1 MKIVILTPKSEF
13 TKAHQDEL
21 STLVEVVYSD
31 SRRQYSI
38 DELIS
43 LCHDAN
49 ILAVDP
55 DNLGGFELAPEIL
68 PKILDAA
75 PSIKNLPLSTTSY
88 GYIDKILCQSKGIKV
103 TNVPHYSS
111 ESVAEHTITL
121 LLGCSKRIF
130 LSDRRTQKGEYKLE
144 MGYEVAGKTLGIV
157 GLGSIGQKTA
167 QLALGLGMKV
177 IAYNRTQK
185 PMGGVQLKDLDQV
198 LAESDYLSI
207 HLIDSPETTGI
218 ISVSKIAKLKK
229 GAMIVNTASRDLI
242 DETALAKALQSGA
255 VDSYALEAED
265 LISGPLGKLEN
276 AFLFK
281 GFGWYT
287 KEALERNKE
296 IWVKNIIGLAKGK
309 PVNQIF

>member
-1 MKIVILTPKSEF
+1 MKIVVLTPKSEF
-13 TKAHQDEL
+13 TGIQHNLL
-21 STLVEVVYSD
+21 SSSGKVIYSD
-31 SRRQYSI
+31 SRREYPLE
-38 DELIS
+38 ELIKICS
-43 LCHDAN
+43 GAN
-49 ILAVDP
+49 ILAIDP
-55 DNLGGFELAPEIL
+55 DNLGGFEKSPKIL
-68 PKILDAA
+68 PKLLDAVT
-75 PSIKNLPLSTTSY
+75 SIKNLSLSTTSY
-88 GYIDKILCQSKGIKV
+88 GYIDKNLCQSRGIKV

-111 ESVAEHTITL
+111 ESVAEHAIAL

-144 MGYEVAGKTLGIV
+144 QGYEIAGKTLGII

-177 IAYNRTQK
+177 VAYNRTQK
-185 PMGGVQLKDLDQV
+185 SMGGVQLKDFNQV

-218 ISVSKIAKLKK
+218 ISKSKISKLKK
-229 GAMIVNTASRDLI
+229 GVIVVNTADRDLI
-242 DETALAKALQSGA
+242 DENALAKALKSGA
-255 VDSYALEAED
+255 IDSYALEAED
-265 LISGPLGKLEN
+265 LTSPPLSGLEN

-296 IWVKNIIGLAKGK
+296 IWVNNIVGLAQEK
-309 PVNQIF
+309 PLNRVY